1 MAIKNCGNSPFFMV
15 FFSWMLLRPGVVLRM
30 DISNLTLK
38 LIFIL
43 IPGAIAGLIFEKLT
57 VHKPWNNF
65 KFIAQSILFGLLAY
79 LNTGWFIKLMNA
91 VFNVEWSTLTLWAN
105 LAGKE
110 IPFSEIG
117 KATIAGILIGF
128 IASAIDHHK
137 IVNRFAAWMGI
148 SIKYDDINLYSHFLS
163 SPILKQIHFKDFI
176 SGYIYRGTVES
187 YWETDE
193 IKEIV
198 LRNVTVYEN
207 NSDDKRVLV
216 ELYKLD
222 AVYLSRPKDEVLIEI
237 FNNT

>member
-1 MAIKNCGNSPFFMV
+1 
-15 FFSWMLLRPGVVLRM
+15 M

-79 LNTGWFIKLMNA
+79 LITGWFIKLMNTI
-91 VFNVEWSTLTLWAN
+91 FNIHWTALTLWDN
-105 LAGKE
+105 LADKE
-110 IPFSEIG
+110 IPFTEIG
-117 KATIAGILIGF
+117 KAAIAGVIIGF

-137 IVNRFAAWMGI
+137 LVNRFAAWMSI
-148 SIKYDDINLYSHFLS
+148 STKYDDINLYSHFLNS
-163 SPILKQIHFKDFI
+163 RNIKQIHFKDFI
-176 SGYIYRGTVES
+176 SGYIYQGNVES

-198 LRNVTVYEN
+198 LRDVTVYEN
-207 NSDDKRVLV
+207 NSEDKRILD

-222 AVYLSRPKDEVLIEI
+222 IVYLSRPKDEVLIEI
-237 FNNT
+237 FNTAEL

>member
-1 MAIKNCGNSPFFMV
+1 
-15 FFSWMLLRPGVVLRM
+15 MLLRPGVVLRM

-79 LNTGWFIKLMNA
+79 LNTGWFIKLMNV
-91 VFNVEWSTLTLWAN
+91 VFDLGWSTLT
-105 LAGKE
+105 
-110 IPFSEIG
+110 
-117 KATIAGILIGF
+117 
-128 IASAIDHHK
+128 
-137 IVNRFAAWMGI
+137 
-148 SIKYDDINLYSHFLS
+148 
-163 SPILKQIHFKDFI
+163 
-176 SGYIYRGTVES
+176 

-216 ELYKLD
+216 ELYICQGQRMK
-222 AVYLSRPKDEVLIEI
+222 
-237 FNNT
+237 F